1 MSFHEIAIAI
11 TAEDQASPVFTH
23 VQSQA
28 ENTAVSMRTLS
39 MAVATVGT
47 AGSAIIGLASDLGI
61 VDKESAKWARTILS
75 MISVVAVLVRIKYY
89 LATVTGASTTAFITN
104 TAAQTANA
112 GATVANTASKAAYVA
127 STGTATAVT
136 WAFNAALAAKIVL
149 LTLGVGAVIVAAAAM
164 ASLAMQ
170 THAAAGALRD
180 YNAVAAET
188 PRYTRSIQRAGE
200 EEELRRR
207 GIEG

>member
-1 MSFHEIAIAI
+1 LSFHEIAIAI
-11 TAEDQASPVFTH
+11 TAQDQATPVFTE
-23 VQSQA
+23 VQAQA
-28 ENTAVSMRTLS
+28 ERTAVSMRTLS
-39 MAVATVGT
+39 MAVATLGT
-47 AGSAIIGLASDLGI
+47 ASSAIIGLASDLGI

-75 MISVVAVLVRIKYY
+75 VISVVAVLVRMKYY
-89 LATVTGASTTAFITN
+89 LAVVTGQSTAAFVTN
-104 TAAQTANA
+104 TGVQTANA
-112 GATVANTASKAAYVA
+112 GATVANSASKAGYIA

-170 THAAAGALRD
+170 TQAASGALRD
-180 YNAVAAET
+180 YNSALAET
-188 PRYTRSIQRAGE
+188 PRYTRSIRRAGE

>member
-1 MSFHEIAIAI
+1 LSFHEIAIAI
-11 TAEDQASPVFTH
+11 TAQDQATPVFTE
-23 VQSQA
+23 VQSQG
-28 ENTAVSMRTLS
+28 ERTAVSMRTLS
-39 MAVATVGT
+39 MAVATVGA

-61 VDKESAKWARTILS
+61 VDKESAKWMRTILS
-75 MISVVAVLVRIKYY
+75 IISVVSVLIRMNYY
-89 LATVTGASTTAFITN
+89 LAAITGQSTAAFVSN
-104 TAAQTANA
+104 TGAQTANA
-112 GATVANTASKAAYVA
+112 GATVANSASKAGYIA

-170 THAAAGALRD
+170 TRAASGALRD
-180 YNAVAAET
+180 YNAAVAET

-200 EEELRRR
+200 EELRRR

>member
-1 MSFHEIAIAI
+1 
-11 TAEDQASPVFTH
+11 
-23 VQSQA
+23 
-28 ENTAVSMRTLS
+28 
-39 MAVATVGT
+39 MAVATVGA

-75 MISVVAVLVRIKYY
+75 VISVVSVLIRMKYY
-89 LATVTGASTTAFITN
+89 LATVTGQSTAAFVTN
-104 TAAQTANA
+104 TGVQTANA
-112 GATVANTASKAAYVA
+112 GATVANSASKAGYIA

-136 WAFNAALAAKIVL
+136 WVFNAALAAKIVL

-170 THAAAGALRD
+170 TQAASGALRD
-180 YNAVAAET
+180 YNTAASET

-200 EEELRRR
+200 EELRRR